1 VSVEKERQG
10 TEDKGQEGE
19 VQDTGRREPYFS
31 TFQLI
36 LLALF
41 AALIVVAKIA
51 LRLPLQLPGHSGIFW
66 MAIMIVGAGVV
77 HKPGAA
83 SLVGLTSGLIAAFLG
98 LGDFGALNTFL
109 SYTAVGLGTDLA
121 LWLLGGNPENLIV
134 ATLAATFGHLGKFLV
149 KWGLGVV
156 TGAPVGFI
164 ALGLLRAVIGYIIF
178 GALGGLLGALTLRAL
193 RRAGFFAYLAEKR

>member
-1 VSVEKERQG
+1 MTNNQYPISNTEPNAKER
-10 TEDKGQEGE
+10 
-19 VQDTGRREPYFS
+19 YFS

-66 MAIMIVGAGVV
+66 MAIVIVAAGVV
-77 HKPGAA
+77 PKVGAA

-109 SYTAVGLGTDLA
+109 SYTMVGVGTDLA
-121 LWLLGGNPENLIV
+121 LLLLGRNPENLVV
-134 ATLAATFGHLGKFLV
+134 AMLAATFGHLAKFLV
-149 KWGLGVV
+149 KWGLGVL
-156 TGAPVGFI
+156 TGAPVGFV
-164 ALGLLRAVIGYIIF
+164 ALGLIRAILGYVIF

-193 RRAGFFAYLAEKR
+193 RRAGFFSYLAEKR

>member
-1 VSVEKERQG
+1 MSMEKEQRAEQEGQG
-10 TEDKGQEGE
+10 TE

-51 LRLPLQLPGHSGIFW
+51 LRLPLQMSGHSGIFW
-66 MAIMIVGAGVV
+66 MAIVIVGVGVV

-83 SLVGLTSGLIAAFLG
+83 SLMGLTSGLIAAFLG

-109 SYTAVGLGTDLA
+109 SYTAVGVGTDLA
-121 LWLLGGNPENLIV
+121 LWLLGGNPENLIA
-134 ATLAATFGHLGKFLV
+134 ATLAATFGHLAKFLV
-149 KWGLGVV
+149 KWGMGVV
-156 TGAPVGFI
+156 TRAPVGFI
-164 ALGLLRAVIGYIIF
+164 ALGLLRALIGYVIF

>member
-1 VSVEKERQG
+1 MPKER
-10 TEDKGQEGE
+10 
-19 VQDTGRREPYFS
+19 YFS

-51 LRLPLQLPGHSGIFW
+51 LRLPLQLSGHSGIFW
-66 MAIMIVGAGVV
+66 MAIVIVAAGVV

-83 SLVGLTSGLIAAFLG
+83 SLVGLTSGIMAGFLG

-109 SYTAVGLGTDLA
+109 SYTVVGVGTDLV
-121 LWLLGGNPENLIV
+121 LWFLGGNVENLVV
-134 ATLAATFGHLGKFLV
+134 ATLAAMLGHMAKFLV
-149 KWGLGVV
+149 KWGLGAL
-156 TGAPVGFI
+156 TGAPLGFV
-164 ALGLLRAVIGYIIF
+164 ALGLVKALIGYIVF
-178 GALGGLLGALTLRAL
+178 GALGGLLGALTLKAL